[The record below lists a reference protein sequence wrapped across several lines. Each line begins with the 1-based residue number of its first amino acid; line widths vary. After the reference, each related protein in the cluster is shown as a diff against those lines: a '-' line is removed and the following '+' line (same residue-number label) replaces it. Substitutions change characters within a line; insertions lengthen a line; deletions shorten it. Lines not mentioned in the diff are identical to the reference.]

1 VAEYHVENFG
11 CRASQA
17 DGASIAAQ
25 LDRLGLTPSASL
37 DSANVVILNT
47 CSVTA
52 EADRQAR
59 AYIRRAQSLNP
70 AVRVLVTGCY
80 AQRAPDE
87 VAALA
92 GVDRVIGNSHKGRVA
107 EMAASLAATSKRDLP
122 NLPGFVPVDRLTEA
136 APVLVDDSFAH
147 AELAFLAPGGFT
159 HDAPG
164 RHLTRPNLKV
174 QDGCGNRCSFCI
186 IPQTRGGSR
195 SISLDK
201 VLAGVRAFVE
211 SGGQEMVLSGINLG
225 RWGRDF
231 PVARRF
237 EDLVL
242 AILEQTELPRLR
254 ISSVEPMDWTERLL
268 DLYRSFGNG
277 QHPRLARHAH
287 LPLQSGSDA
296 VLRSMYRRYR
306 PWHYAAK
313 LQSIREAMPD
323 AAIGADVMVGFPG
336 ETDLLFEESYRFI
349 EQQPFTY
356 LHLFPFSAR
365 PGTPAWKLHRE
376 KPVHGQ
382 AVHERMARLRTLIDE
397 KNLRFRQQFLN
408 RELSVVTLQS
418 EPASAATRAISDNFL
433 TVETVPGI
441 AANRMLT
448 VKVDDVTAN
457 GLSGISAGSA
467 VRSAGQTRD
476 YDDLGTSAAAA
487 HASYEED
494 QNGILVGQ
502 GPSHCVRE
510 PISEEHHR

>member
-1 VAEYHVENFG
+1 MAEYHVENFG

-195 SISLDK
+195 SIS
-201 VLAGVRAFVE
+201 
-211 SGGQEMVLSGINLG
+211 
-225 RWGRDF
+225 
-231 PVARRF
+231 
-237 EDLVL
+237 
-242 AILEQTELPRLR
+242 LEQTELPRLR